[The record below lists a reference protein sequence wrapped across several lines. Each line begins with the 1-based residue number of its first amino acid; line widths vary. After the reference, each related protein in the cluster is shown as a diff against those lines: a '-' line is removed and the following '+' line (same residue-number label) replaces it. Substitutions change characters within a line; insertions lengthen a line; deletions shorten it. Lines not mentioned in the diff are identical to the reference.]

1 MNKIKGITVMAAFA
15 LCIGYA
21 HAESQTPIRLV
32 IHGGAG
38 TITKDTIHL
47 NKKNNTEKS

>member
-1 MNKIKGITVMAAFA
+1 MNKNKRYNSNGSLRIG
-15 LCIGYA
+15 IGYA

-38 TITKDTIHL
+38 TITKILLHL
-47 NKKNNTEKS
+47 NKKTIQRKS

>member
-38 TITKDTIHL
+38 TITKDTI
-47 NKKNNTEKS
+47 TPEQEKQY